1 MNRKTSLF
9 AEWHHMLA
17 FWSGS
22 AMVAIGV
29 ALHLPMFWMGR
40 KIGFRLVGMPMDTG
54 MLVGMGL
61 IILGIVAAAYGL
73 LPRHQPQPF
82 SYGSIAPPEDSP
94 LTKAHW
100 IQIALLAVALV
111 IDVMK
116 AATLGFVVPGIR
128 SCQQ

>member
-9 AEWHHMLA
+9 AGWQHMLA

-40 KIGFRLVGMPMDTG
+40 KMGFRLVGMPMDTG
-54 MLVGMGL
+54 MLVGMAL
-61 IILGIVAAAYGL
+61 IIVGIGAAAYGL
-73 LPRHQPQPF
+73 LPSRQPQPF
-82 SYGSIAPPEDSP
+82 SYGSIAPPEDST

-100 IQIALLAVALV
+100 IQIALLAAAPVP
-111 IDVMK
+111 DV
-116 AATLGFVVPGIR
+116 
-128 SCQQ
+128 